1 MKNSKFLKGLMLI
14 VKMIFGIIVL
24 AIFALIFIQ
33 RVSKDSVSLF
43 GYKMYTVVTESM
55 VPEYNLYEMLI
66 VKEIDAS
73 DIKIND
79 DVTYR
84 GAISDF
90 KGKIVTHRVRQ
101 IKPQADGS
109 YRFVTKGIANE
120 YLDPE
125 ISETQILGKVV
136 YKSKILSFLSK
147 IINNVFGFYFAII
160 LPMTILIF
168 IEVVETINEKK
179 EEKDENEK
187 EI

>member
-1 MKNSKFLKGLMLI
+1 MKNSKLLKALMLI
-14 VKMIFGIIVL
+14 FKIVFGAIVL

-33 RVSKDSVSLF
+33 RVSKDSISLF

-66 VKEIDAS
+66 VKETPA
-73 DIKIND
+73 KELKMND
-79 DVTYR
+79 DITYR
-84 GAISDF
+84 GAVSDF

-101 IKPQADGS
+101 IKPQADGT

-136 YKSKILSFLSK
+136 YKTKLLSFLSK
-147 IINNVFGFYFAII
+147 IINNVYGFYFAII

-168 IEVVETINEKK
+168 IEVVETVNEKK
-179 EEKDENEK
+179 EEKDENKK